1 MQVADPCKGRLGEVI
16 VDGETVLVRA
26 GANGW
31 ELIELADIQVE
42 NRVGVLGR
50 HVAERTLRAVLVR
63 VHTE

>member
-1 MQVADPCKGRLGEVI
+1 M
-16 VDGETVLVRA
+16 RA